1 MNDKHST
8 IAATEKQIANWRR
21 IRVSI
26 DPYLTNLEK
35 INDKLAA
42 EKVKYDEKVAKLMN
56 EAEDLRKTIEMYEY
70 PVQAMTGGYT
80 TQDIFVKEV
89 VTNDK
94 VAADGRTIRKSVY
107 NLRFPDT
114 IVPPSATGCC
124 NACDEVNDSNP
135 NTEM

>member
-1 MNDKHST
+1 MNY
-8 IAATEKQIANWRR
+8 TEKQIANWRR

-35 INDKLAA
+35 INDKIEA
-42 EKVKYDEKVAKLMN
+42 EKIKYEEKVAKLTN

-107 NLRFPDT
+107 SLRFPDT
-114 IVPPSATGCC
+114 IVPPANPGCC

>member
-1 MNDKHST
+1 MNY
-8 IAATEKQIANWRR
+8 TEKQIANWRR

-35 INDKLAA
+35 INDKIEA
-42 EKVKYDEKVAKLMN
+42 EKAKYADKVAKLMN
-56 EAEDLRKTIEMYEY
+56 EAEDLKKTIAMYEY

-107 NLRFPDT
+107 KLRFPDT
-114 IVPPSATGCC
+114 IVPPACD
-124 NACDEVNDSNP
+124 NACNEDLTDSNP